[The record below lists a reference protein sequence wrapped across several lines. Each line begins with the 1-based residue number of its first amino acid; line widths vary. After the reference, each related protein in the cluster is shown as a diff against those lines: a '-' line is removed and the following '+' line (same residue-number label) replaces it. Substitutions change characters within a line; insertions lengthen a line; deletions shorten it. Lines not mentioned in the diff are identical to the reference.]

1 MINDDSRTFS
11 FGKEGDRNLLFAQ
24 ERVQN
29 VYLKLN
35 TKSGRRPDAARRIV
49 CEIPSLALLDGF
61 LHDFTDCVINNGTG
75 QRGTAAVVAPPNHKL
90 I

>member
-1 MINDDSRTFS
+1 MINDDSRTS
-11 FGKEGDRNLLFAQ
+11 SSDKDGDRNLLFAQ

-35 TKSGRRPDAARRIV
+35 TKFGPRPDAPRRIV

-61 LHDFTDCVINNGTG
+61 LHDFTDCVINNGTE
-75 QRGTAAVVAPPNHKL
+75 QRSAAAVVAPPNDEL